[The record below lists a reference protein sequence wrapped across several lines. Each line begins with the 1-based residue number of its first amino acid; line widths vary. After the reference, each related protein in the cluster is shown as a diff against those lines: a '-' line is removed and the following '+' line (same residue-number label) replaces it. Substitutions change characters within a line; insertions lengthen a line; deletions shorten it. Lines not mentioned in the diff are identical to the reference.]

1 MLFFFLMIRRPPRS
15 TLFPYTTLFR
25 SRYWGTPLNVWECER
40 EREHREVIGSYA
52 ELAERWGGGK
62 RLPPDFDAHK
72 PHIDG
77 YTWRCREGGGTMRRV
92 SEGIDAWF
100 DSGAMPYAQWRSEE
114 RRVGEEWRS

>member
-62 RLPPDFDAHK
+62 RLPPDFEDRKSTRLNSSHSQISYAVFCLK
-72 PHIDG
+72 KKKL
-77 YTWRCREGGGTMRRV
+77 TQRESTQV
-92 SEGIDAWF
+92 PLHDIS
-100 DSGAMPYAQWRSEE
+100 
-114 RRVGEEWRS
+114 